1 MKKKII
7 LKTEIKVNKKHSKNL
22 KVNLQLF
29 RKNLN
34 FE

>member
-1 MKKKII
+1 MKEKFI
-7 LKTEIKVNKKHSKNL
+7 LKTEIKVNKKYSKNL

>member
-1 MKKKII
+1 MKEKFI
-7 LKTEIKVNKKHSKNL
+7 LKTEIKVNNKYSKNL